1 VPGLYSAP
9 TVANVERMVLQKTLR
24 RLTSVAALTSVGVLC
39 SAAVL
44 MSPAHAAET
53 SDRPLIP
60 AAAEHSWQWPVD
72 GSRAVISSFHAPAHD
87 YAAGHRGIDIAA
99 AAAGST
105 DAVAVR
111 APTGGTIAFRGV
123 VVDRP
128 LVTIDH
134 GGGLVTTLEPV
145 FTHLRPGDVVA
156 AGEQVGT
163 AETGGHSAR
172 GTLHVGVRLN
182 GDYINPMIFFG
193 GVPRAVLL
201 PCGES
206 GC

>member
-1 VPGLYSAP
+1 MLPPSKGTAESFLPRINAVGTRSHLERSRCEINCSREQNLNRFFPERALYDLSTVVVPGLYSAP

-111 APTGGTIAFRGV
+111 APTGGTCLLYTS
-123 VVDRP
+123 P
-128 LVTIDH
+128 
-134 GGGLVTTLEPV
+134 
-145 FTHLRPGDVVA
+145 
-156 AGEQVGT
+156 
-163 AETGGHSAR
+163 S
-172 GTLHVGVRLN
+172 
-182 GDYINPMIFFG
+182 
-193 GVPRAVLL
+193 PRD
-201 PCGES
+201 
-206 GC
+206 